1 MCINLSVNQSV
12 SQSFSQSVFQFVCQ
26 FVSRSVFVCL
36 SVCHSVCFD
45 RARSALFSFFFFS
58 AFLGSSSEGN
68 QRRQSPIEYRGNLYL
83 FKSALMS
90 VRSPP
95 WPSGASL
102 PVTLRGWTDRQMY
115 GHTDSPYILQDFVY
129 SCSLWSCCPAHTTA
143 NATKYQS
150 RARAPMTI
158 SCLWATAF
166 FSFIFHLFPLIC
178 FQTIF

>member
-83 FKSALMS
+83 FKSVLMS
-90 VRSPP
+90 VRPP
-95 WPSGASL
+95 PMAIWSQPPKDLEGM
-102 PVTLRGWTDRQMY
+102 DRQ
-115 GHTDSPYILQDFVY
+115 TDVWTYRFPLY
-129 SCSLWSCCPAHTTA
+129 STGL
-143 NATKYQS
+143 
-150 RARAPMTI
+150 
-158 SCLWATAF
+158 CLL
-166 FSFIFHLFPLIC
+166 LFPLELLPC
-178 FQTIF
+178 SHNS